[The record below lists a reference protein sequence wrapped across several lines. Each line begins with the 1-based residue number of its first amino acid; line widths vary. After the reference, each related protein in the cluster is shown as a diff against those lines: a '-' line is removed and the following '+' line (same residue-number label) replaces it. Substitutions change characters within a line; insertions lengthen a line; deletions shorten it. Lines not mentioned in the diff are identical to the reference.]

1 MNRVIFP
8 SKRLGETIIP
18 NPSPFNFTS
27 QLAVGE
33 TISSATVTASVYTG
47 VDANPSAIISGSAT
61 ISGAVVSQKITGG
74 VLGVIY
80 ELLCAAVT
88 SAGQTIQLAG
98 YLAIIPDLP

>member
-1 MNRVIFP
+1 MNRVIFQP
-8 SKRLGETIIP
+8 KRLGETIIP

-33 TISSATVTASVYTG
+33 TINSATVTASVYTG
-47 VDANPSAIISGSAT
+47 VDANPSSIISGAAT
-61 ISGAVVSQKITGG
+61 ISGAIVSQKLTGG
-74 VLGVIY
+74 VVGVIY

-88 SAGQTIQLAG
+88 NLGQTIQLAG